1 MSGFLGRLK
10 TLIVDPIENG
20 VCIVR
25 ASGLAVLGTWTGHAG
40 WELWH
45 HTAHLSTI
53 ADSGYKLILAVAAAI
68 RVKHAFKP
76 GGGP

>member
-1 MSGFLGRLK
+1 MITLTKLK
-10 TLIVDPIENG
+10 TLIIDPIEDG

-45 HTAHLSTI
+45 HTARLSTI

-68 RVKHAFKP
+68 RVKHAMRK
-76 GGGP
+76 GA